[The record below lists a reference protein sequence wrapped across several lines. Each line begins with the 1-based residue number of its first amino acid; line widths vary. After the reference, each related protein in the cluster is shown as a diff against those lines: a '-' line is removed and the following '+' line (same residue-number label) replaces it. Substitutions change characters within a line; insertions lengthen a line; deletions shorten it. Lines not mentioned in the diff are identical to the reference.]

1 MVDLEEGADFIAA
14 FPYRAGSKLLVVGSD
29 GRGFVAPADEIDR
42 PTPARASR
50 SSTSMRRQRAV
61 VCTEAEGD
69 HVAIIGENR
78 KLLVFPVKQVPEMT
92 RGKGVRLQR
101 YKDGGV
107 SDAKVFKLKEG
118 LTWKDTSGRT
128 WTVAKEDLRDWIG
141 NRAEAGR
148 LPPKGFPKSNR
159 FG

>member
-1 MVDLEEGADFIAA
+1 M
-14 FPYRAGSKLLVVGSD
+14 
-29 GRGFVAPADEIDR
+29 
-42 PTPARASR
+42 
-50 SSTSMRRQRAV
+50 
-61 VCTEAEGD
+61 
-69 HVAIIGENR
+69 
-78 KLLVFPVKQVPEMT
+78 PEMT

-118 LTWKDTSGRT
+118 LTWKDTAGRT

-141 NRAEAGR
+141 DRTEAGR

-159 FG
+159 FGE